1 METPAAP
8 SAEVLETITTNKYGL
23 SQATSSKVALR
34 FRELCY
40 ETVEKN
46 LGSLYQSAHKSLA
59 TEYLL
64 RLTPVTTASLP
75 RSELDARM
83 AKFVKVLAV
92 RIEATAFEASGTQTI
107 YKTLLGHRVKE
118 IKGFETNAK
127 SGPASQHQELQQQQ
141 QSGSNNFNNKSAQT
155 MISIGTKDSSLAWTT
170 AIAVWQA
177 MENES
182 EQ

>member
-1 METPAAP
+1 M
-8 SAEVLETITTNKYGL
+8 LETITANKYGL
-23 SQATSSKVALR
+23 TQATSSKVALR

-64 RLTPVTTASLP
+64 RLAPATTASLP
-75 RSELDARM
+75 KSELDARM
-83 AKFVKVLAV
+83 GKFVKVLAV
-92 RIEATAFEASGTQTI
+92 KIEATAFEASGTQSI

-118 IKGFETNAK
+118 IKGFETKAK
-127 SGPASQHQELQQQQ
+127 SGPSLLTRQHLELEQQQ
-141 QSGSNNFNNKSAQT
+141 QSGNDNASNSSAQT
-155 MISIGTKDSSLAWTT
+155 SISKGTRDSNLAWTT

-177 MENES
+177 MNSES